1 MVTERIGADLSLD
14 MSEEGAAVPGEIPP
28 VPRAP
33 MALARG
39 NGDGGGSRV
48 DLHFS
53 REMTN
58 TLHIT
63 DIDENTFTDEVTT
76 MTDQKFAGQTT
87 YIYWQLKEQ
96 CILQRRKK
104 KDHSLDA
111 DPVSNIEYVTAV
123 DYTDAF
129 PKKDGDGD
137 MH

>member
-1 MVTERIGADLSLD
+1 
-14 MSEEGAAVPGEIPP
+14 MSEGGAAVPGEIPP
-28 VPRAP
+28 VPPAP

-39 NGDGGGSRV
+39 NGDGGGSKV

-53 REMTN
+53 HEMTD

-63 DIDENTFTDEVTT
+63 DIDENTFTDEITT
-76 MTDQKFAGQTT
+76 QTEQTFIGQTT

-104 KDHSLDA
+104 KDHSLDP
-111 DPVSNIEYVTAV
+111 DPVSRIEYVTPV

-129 PKKDGDGD
+129 KRHSGGGGS
-137 MH
+137 

>member
-1 MVTERIGADLSLD
+1 VVIGFAFRQSGEHADYADLSLD

-28 VPRAP
+28 VPPAP

-63 DIDENTFTDEVTT
+63 DIDENTFTT
-76 MTDQKFAGQTT
+76 
-87 YIYWQLKEQ
+87 
-96 CILQRRKK
+96 R
-104 KDHSLDA
+104 
-111 DPVSNIEYVTAV
+111 
-123 DYTDAF
+123 
-129 PKKDGDGD
+129 
-137 MH
+137 